1 MRKTMIVLMERPS
14 AT

>member
-14 AT
+14 AM

>member
-14 AT
+14 AA